1 MRVPLAIS
9 GLSLLASG
17 CVFYPKTV
25 ESYDPVCEV
34 RTRQMQLKSEVID
47 GMCGASTH
55 QEAAVGCLVV
65 ALGMT
70 AGSAVV
76 SGSIVVAGN
85 TVYWLEKRGKCI
97 ARS

>member
-1 MRVPLAIS
+1 M
-9 GLSLLASG
+9 LL
-17 CVFYPKTV
+17 
-25 ESYDPVCEV
+25 ESDVI
-34 RTRQMQLKSEVID
+34 ID
-47 GMCGASTH
+47 GVCAGSNH
-55 QEAAVGCLVV
+55 QQAAAGCLVV
-65 ALGMT
+65 ALGVT